1 MQTWILIIGGL
12 VVLGV
17 GLDLLRRMR
26 SAGRDS
32 HDMDMHMQLGV
43 GKDDPLVAPVTPVI
57 TKGHPDFPNG
67 GARKIS
73 REESRQERAE
83 NRPERGEKV
92 PKVEPSI
99 KSSSISLD
107 DTQKIRRTPVLPAT
121 PAAVKTKEADPEMPI
136 PLLMDTEEERA
147 ETTFSSTNDDPFMS
161 GRHPILSKP
170 RVVPRKPS
178 DPEPEAGPVEVII
191 VNVMSREPEGL
202 AGARLLET
210 VLSCGLRYGEMN
222 IFHYHLSETDD
233 TTLFSMANILK
244 PGTFDLNSM
253 QSFQTPGVSFFMSL
267 PLRGGEK
274 VSAMET
280 FEKMLACAKKVAQNL
295 NGELRDERRSVMTG
309 QTVEHC
315 RQRISEFS
323 RLTLSR
329 SGKISKP

>member
-32 HDMDMHMQLGV
+32 HEMDMNMQQGLGK
-43 GKDDPLVAPVTPVI
+43 GDPLTDPLKAPI
-57 TKGHPDFPNG
+57 KKGHPDFPNG
-67 GARKIS
+67 GARKVS
-73 REESRQERAE
+73 REQAAAAARDAMIQTD
-83 NRPERGEKV
+83 KV
-92 PKVEPSI
+92 QADKARVDKVEPRITSEV
-99 KSSSISLD
+99 SLD
-107 DTQKIRRTPVLPAT
+107 DTQKIRRTPTLPSS
-121 PAAVKTKEADPEMPI
+121 DPDMPI
-136 PLLMDTEEERA
+136 PMLMDTEEEKT

-170 RVVPRKPS
+170 RVVPRKS
-178 DPEPEAGPVEVII
+178 SEPEPEAGPAEVIVI
-191 VNVMSREPEGL
+191 NVMSRETEGMT
-202 AGARLLET
+202 GAKLLET

-222 IFHYHLSETDD
+222 IFHYHVSDTDD
-233 TTLFSMANILK
+233 TALFSMANILK

-253 QSFQTPGVSFFMSL
+253 QSFQTPGVSFFLAL
-267 PLRGGEK
+267 PLRGGDNL
-274 VSAMET
+274 SAMET
-280 FEKMLACAKKVAQNL
+280 FDKMLACAKKVAQNL

-309 QTVEHC
+309 QTIEHC

-329 SGKISKP
+329 SGKIIKT

>member
-32 HDMDMHMQLGV
+32 FEMDSQMQRGLG
-43 GKDDPLVAPVTPVI
+43 KEDPLEAPI
-57 TKGHPDFPNG
+57 KKGHPDFPNG

-73 REESRQERAE
+73 REEILAAEARAVQT
-83 NRPERGEKV
+83 RSDKAPV
-92 PKVEPSI
+92 HKVEPRI
-99 KSSSISLD
+99 RTEVSLD
-107 DTQKIRRTPVLPAT
+107 DTQKMRRTPTLPST
-121 PAAVKTKEADPEMPI
+121 DPDMPI
-136 PLLMDTEEERA
+136 PMLMDTEEEKT

-170 RVVPRKPS
+170 RVVPRKS
-178 DPEPEAGPVEVII
+178 MEPEVEAGPVEVIVI
-191 VNVMSREPEGL
+191 NVMSREPGGL
-202 AGARLLET
+202 TGAKLLET

-222 IFHYHLSETDD
+222 IFHYHVSDTDD
-233 TTLFSMANILK
+233 TALFSMANILK

-253 QSFQTPGVSFFMSL
+253 QSFQTPGVSFFLAL
-267 PLRGGEK
+267 PLRGGENL
-274 VSAMET
+274 SAMET
-280 FEKMLACAKKVAQNL
+280 FDKMLACAKKVAHNL

-309 QTVEHC
+309 QTIEHC

-329 SGKISKP
+329 SGKITKT